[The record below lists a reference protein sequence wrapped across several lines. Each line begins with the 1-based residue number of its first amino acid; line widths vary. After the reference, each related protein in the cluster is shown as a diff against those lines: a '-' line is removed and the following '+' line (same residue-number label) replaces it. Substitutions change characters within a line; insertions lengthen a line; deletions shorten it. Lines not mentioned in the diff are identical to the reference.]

1 MLLPM
6 LLLTAL
12 GAVEHLLA
20 RRALGLGCFLAH
32 GAQSRVVIKLLD
44 QTHLKSRHEGFYFR
58 RRCHNLT
65 VGSAPFISLIHS
77 FSALFNDTGGSS
89 TVQQPH

>member
-32 GAQSRVVIKLLD
+32 GAQSRVVVKLLD
-44 QTHLKSRHEGFYFR
+44 QTHLK
-58 RRCHNLT
+58 
-65 VGSAPFISLIHS
+65 
-77 FSALFNDTGGSS
+77 
-89 TVQQPH
+89 

>member
-20 RRALGLGCFLAH
+20 RRALGLGRFLAH

-65 VGSAPFISLIHS
+65 VGSVYFT
-77 FSALFNDTGGSS
+77 DT
-89 TVQQPH
+89 QL